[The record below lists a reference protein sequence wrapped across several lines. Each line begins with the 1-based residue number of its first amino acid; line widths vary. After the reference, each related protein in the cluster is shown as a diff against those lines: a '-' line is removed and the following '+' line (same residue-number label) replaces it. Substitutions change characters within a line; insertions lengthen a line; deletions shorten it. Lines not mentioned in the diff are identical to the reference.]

1 MIDATEITI
10 GNWFRFKQD
19 YYHPI
24 FEIQIKEDGFTV
36 VSSIDYDHLLVDML
50 PDSYAINGYDRKY
63 FFPIPL
69 TPEILVENFGFK
81 KWGRHDMPRT
91 ISYELGDF
99 KIFPANSCCDFEGF
113 GYMHY
118 KIEPFKESARFTMQ
132 YVHQLQ
138 NVYYLANK
146 YQELKLCTPL
156 KISPK
161 PC

>member
-1 MIDATEITI
+1 MIDATEIRI

-69 TPEILVENFGFK
+69 TLEILVENFGFK
-81 KWGRHDMPRT
+81 EWKESVT
-91 ISYELGDF
+91 SYQLD
-99 KIFPANSCCDFEGF
+99 NFEIEAFEDGVF
-113 GYMHY
+113 GYLNNHLG
-118 KIEPFKESARFTMQ
+118 EPRFTMQ

-138 NVYYLANK
+138 NVFYFANK